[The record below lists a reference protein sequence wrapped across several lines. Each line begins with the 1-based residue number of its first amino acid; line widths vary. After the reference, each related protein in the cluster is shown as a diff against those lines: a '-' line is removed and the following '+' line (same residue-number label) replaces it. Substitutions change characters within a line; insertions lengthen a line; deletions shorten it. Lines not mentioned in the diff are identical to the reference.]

1 MSTVKRNELESF
13 QAYYHEPRY
22 RKSFIRC
29 PGCGERLGIG
39 YEDGDKCD
47 DCLEVEA
54 DLKKRQ
60 QELDQ

>member
-13 QAYYHEPRY
+13 QAYCREPRS
-22 RKSFIRC
+22 RRELVRC
-29 PGCGERLGIG
+29 SGCGERLGG
-39 YEDGDKCD
+39 TYEKGEKCD
-47 DCLEVEA
+47 YCLELES